1 MLKISSLI
9 LCFVLIAGSVLS
21 QPIVFPVVKDQLLP
35 ISSVKLNGFVGNKL
49 DVLFQ
54 NRILAQDASHLV
66 EPFKHRN
73 ETRLWQTEFWGKWV
87 TSAIG
92 AYQYN
97 HDPKLL
103 ANIKQSVTDIL
114 ATQTPDG
121 YIGNYADNA
130 RLQQWDIWGRKYTLL
145 GLLEYYGISN
155 DKNVLKA
162 AVKLADHLLTEVGP
176 GKTNIVKTGNHRG
189 MASSSVLQPIVLLYE
204 ATGQKRFLDFA
215 NYIVEQW
222 EIQDY
227 PNLISK
233 ALAGV
238 DVADRYPHP
247 KEWFSWENGAKA
259 YEMMS
264 CYEGLLE
271 LYRVTGS
278 PLYLSAVEK
287 TVQNIIRTEINLA
300 GSGSAF
306 EGWYH
311 GHDNQIYP
319 YFQTNETCVAT
330 TWLKLCY
337 NLLSVTGNS
346 LYADQIE
353 KCFYNSLLGAE
364 KTDGSTFIYYTQL
377 EGYKTT
383 GAKQCGM
390 DISCCI
396 ANGPRAFV
404 LMPRFAVMKNDKGI
418 AVNLYCQSE
427 SAVRLADGNNVLL
440 KQTTNYPESDSIVIE
455 VQPERASNFP
465 ILFRIPQWSEK
476 TSISVNGQIEEN
488 VEAGNYKPVSR
499 IWKKGDRVTIRLDL
513 RGRVV
518 RMNHHFAL
526 VRGPIVLARDTRL
539 GAGDIDESAI
549 VNDKN
554 GIVPLEPCSEK
565 PGNIWMC
572 FAVPLQMGSYVQLG
586 ADNRT
591 IRFCDFSSAGNEWS
605 KENRYRVWLEETT
618 DIRK

>member
-1 MLKISSLI
+1 MSKILSFI
-9 LCFVLIAGSVLS
+9 LCFVLCAGHVIA
-21 QPIVFPVVKDQLLP
+21 QPIVSPVVRDQLSAIP
-35 ISSVKLNGFVGNKL
+35 AVKLNGFVGNKL
-49 DVLFQ
+49 DELNQ
-54 NRILAQDASHLV
+54 NRILAQDASHLI
-66 EPFKHRN
+66 EPFKHRS

-97 HDPKLL
+97 HNPELFAK
-103 ANIKQSVTDIL
+103 IKQSVTELL

-130 RLQQWDIWGRKYTLL
+130 HLQQWDVWGRKYTLL
-145 GLLEYYGISN
+145 GLLEYFGISN

-162 AVKLADHLLTEVGP
+162 AVKLADHLMTEVGP

-204 ATGQKRFLDFA
+204 VTGEKRFLDFA
-215 NYIVEQW
+215 NYIVNQW
-222 EIQDY
+222 ETEDY
-227 PNLISK
+227 PKLISK

-247 KEWFSWENGAKA
+247 KEWFSWENGVKS

-278 PLYLSAVEK
+278 PLYLSAVEA
-287 TVQNIIRTEINLA
+287 TVQNVIRTEINLA

-330 TWLKLCY
+330 TWIKLCY
-337 NLLSVTGNS
+337 NLLRITGKSV
-346 LYADQIE
+346 YADQIE
-353 KCFYNSLLGAE
+353 KSFYNALLGAV
-364 KTDGSTFIYYTQL
+364 KVDGSNLIYYTQL

-390 DISCCI
+390 EISCCI

-404 LMPRFAVMKNDKGI
+404 LMPRFAVMKRDNGV

-427 SAVRLADGNNVLL
+427 SKVQLADGVNVVI
-440 KQTTNYPESDSIVIE
+440 KQTTNYPESDSIVVE
-455 VQPERASNFP
+455 VQPDRESNFP
-465 ILFRIPQWSEK
+465 ILFRIPEWSEK
-476 TSISVNGQIEEN
+476 SSICVNGQYEEKIET
-488 VEAGNYKPVSR
+488 GTYKSVSR
-499 IWKKGDRVTIRLDL
+499 TWKKGDKVEIKLDL
-513 RGRVV
+513 RGKVV
-518 RMNHHFAL
+518 RMSRHFAL
-526 VRGPIVLARDTRL
+526 TRGPILLARDSRL
-539 GAGDIDESAI
+539 GGGDIDESAI

-565 PGNIWMC
+565 PANVWMC
-572 FAVPLQMGSYVQLG
+572 FTVPLQMGSYVQLG

-605 KENRYRVWLEETT
+605 KENRYKVWLDETI
-618 DIRK
+618 DVRK

>member
-1 MLKISSLI
+1 MLRILSLLLGIILFSGHVTSQVVSSA
-9 LCFVLIAGSVLS
+9 VN
-21 QPIVFPVVKDQLLP
+21 DQLHPLTA
-35 ISSVKLNGFVGNKL
+35 VKINGFVGNKIDAL
-49 DVLFQ
+49 CL
-54 NRILAQDASHLV
+54 NRILAQDFSHLV

-103 ANIKQSVTDIL
+103 TNIKQSVADLL

-130 RLQQWDIWGRKYTLL
+130 HLQQWDIWGRKYTLL
-145 GLLEYYGISN
+145 GLLEYYSISN

-162 AVKLADHLLTEVGP
+162 AVRLADHLMTEVGP

-204 ATGQKRFLDFA
+204 VTGEKRFLDFA
-215 NYIVEQW
+215 NYIVAQW

-227 PNLISK
+227 PKLISK

-238 DVADRYPHP
+238 NVADRYPHP
-247 KEWFSWENGAKA
+247 KEWFSWENGVKA

-278 PLYLSAVEK
+278 PLYLSAVEE
-287 TVQNIIRTEINLA
+287 TVQNIIKTEINLA

-319 YFQTNETCVAT
+319 CFQTNETCVAT
-330 TWLKLCY
+330 TWVKLCFD
-337 NLLSVTGNS
+337 LLKITGKSV
-346 LYADQIE
+346 YADQIE
-353 KCFYNSLLGAE
+353 KSLYNSLLGAV
-364 KTDGSTFIYYTQL
+364 KTDGSTLIYYTQL
-377 EGYKTT
+377 EGYKTP

-404 LMPRFAVMKNDKGI
+404 LMPRFAVMKSDKGI

-427 SAVRLADGNNVLL
+427 AKVKLDDGNNVLL
-440 KQTTNYPESDSIVIE
+440 KQTTNYPESDSIVVE
-455 VQPERASNFP
+455 VIPEKESNFP
-465 ILFRIPQWSEK
+465 ILFRIPEWSEK
-476 TSISVNGQIEEN
+476 NSISVNGQYEEKIET
-488 VEAGNYKPVSR
+488 GSYKPVSR
-499 IWKKGDRVTIRLDL
+499 TWKKGDRVTIKLDL
-513 RGRVV
+513 RGKVV

-526 VRGPIVLARDTRL
+526 TRGPILLARDSRL
-539 GAGDIDESAI
+539 GSGDVDESAI
-549 VNDKN
+549 VKDNN
-554 GIVPLEPCSEK
+554 GIVQIEPCLEK
-565 PGNIWMC
+565 PENMWMC
-572 FAVPLQMGSYVQLG
+572 FNVPLQMGSYVQLG
-586 ADNRT
+586 ADNRV
-591 IRFCDFSSAGNEWS
+591 IRFCDFASAGNEWS
-605 KENRYRVWLEETT
+605 KENRYKVWLEETI
-618 DIRK
+618 DVRK